1 MPAKRLSMRKIH
13 DVLRLRAQGGLSHRQ
28 IGRSLGLGRTTVAEY
43 LRRAGEA
50 GVGWPLPADLEEGAL
65 ERLLFPEAVPV
76 TVEPRPQ
83 PDWATVHQE
92 LRRPAVTL
100 FLLWQEYRA
109 VHPEGYQYSRFCD
122 LHGHFASKLNPS
134 MRQIHRAG
142 EKIFVDFS
150 GLRPHYVDPRTGEVI
165 EVELFVGA
173 LGASGYTYAEAV
185 PGQDLASWIAVHQRM
200 FTFYGGCSSI
210 LVPDNLKSG
219 ITTPCRYEAGVN
231 RTYEEMADHYGA
243 VVIPARVRKPKDKP
257 KAELSVLLAQRWILA
272 RLRNHT
278 FFSLAALNE
287 AIFEALRILNK
298 RLMQKLKVSRRQL
311 FEELDRPALKPLP
324 AHPYEIAEWSRP
336 RVNIDYHVEVH
347 DNYYSVPHPLLHER
361 LEARTTATT
370 VEILVHSRRVASHPR
385 QYGRGKYATL
395 PEHMPASHRAYL
407 EWSPSRLVH
416 WAEST
421 GPAAG
426 SLVTRILEHRPH
438 PEQGYRSCLG
448 LLRLGKKYGAERL
461 EAASRRALHLRSYS
475 YQTVKNILAAETDRL
490 PLEDEIPAVPVP
502 VHENIRGADY
512 YVERETPC

>member
-1 MPAKRLSMRKIH
+1 MR
-13 DVLRLRAQGGLSHRQ
+13 
-28 IGRSLGLGRTTVAEY
+28 
-43 LRRAGEA
+43 
-50 GVGWPLPADLEEGAL
+50 
-65 ERLLFPEAVPV
+65 
-76 TVEPRPQ
+76 
-83 PDWATVHQE
+83 
-92 LRRPAVTL
+92 
-100 FLLWQEYRA
+100 
-109 VHPEGYQYSRFCD
+109 
-122 LHGHFASKLNPS
+122 
-134 MRQIHRAG
+134 
-142 EKIFVDFS
+142 
-150 GLRPHYVDPRTGEVI
+150 
-165 EVELFVGA
+165 
-173 LGASGYTYAEAV
+173 
-185 PGQDLASWIAVHQRM
+185 
-200 FTFYGGCSSI
+200 
-210 LVPDNLKSG
+210 
-219 ITTPCRYEAGVN
+219 
-231 RTYEEMADHYGA
+231 
-243 VVIPARVRKPKDKP
+243 
-257 KAELSVLLAQRWILA
+257 
-272 RLRNHT
+272 
-278 FFSLAALNE
+278 
-287 AIFEALRILNK
+287 
-298 RLMQKLKVSRRQL
+298 
-311 FEELDRPALKPLP
+311 
-324 AHPYEIAEWSRP
+324 
-336 RVNIDYHVEVH
+336 YHVEVH

-438 PEQGYRSCLG
+438 PEQGYRFCLG